1 MGSAVLYLIVCFCL
15 GVFVCGEK
23 LVLSSSSTSSSSSS
37 SSSGI
42 VVIIDEY
49 AARNA
54 KKILDYVLPEISDVL
69 VLKTPSQASTS
80 SLIVEY
86 SLSSSW
92 KNNTG
97 TEAAEQCDRKILSDN
112 LPALHLHF
120 TCGGLLG
127 LAFSLHSLRENI
139 ALKGEDASFNEL
151 LNIKESPNPAF
162 GVRAWSEEGTL
173 LAIPDRG
180 YYSADGNSADTVA
193 ISTEALSLEAEII
206 PALLRLRMNSLIVLH
221 SDIEDY
227 ITYDTLPS
235 FLPGAPAVYSPSD
248 PHRVRRQGIVSVM
261 APWVAH
267 LRDDYGIAF
276 FLQVYELSSPPGVCS
291 PASSSGPPALFNCTF
306 ESPAVKA
313 LIQTKYTELFASV
326 PALAGIF
333 VTVEDSWTPRAGYV
347 FNVLWST
354 QSQLPVVVN
363 LFHDAIVNT
372 AGKQLYFRL
381 WVFGEPV
388 DWENLKDNTP
398 ADVRFSVKQTQ
409 GDFLLDFGI
418 NTLLKCVNGT
428 CPAHDRRLIIEVDAF
443 RQYNGWTS
451 AVAWMGSQW
460 APRLA
465 EAIENANGTSI
476 DVWSWGSWAPGCT
489 WPDSGPTLINGTAGT
504 YKSWRSW
511 WSTYRLFNATATN
524 GGFSLGG
531 QANAYLI
538 YRLSWDTQPNET
550 QIALDFGTLFY
561 GAENSVA
568 VAQLLNASFYAWL
581 PTSSPEGLGDFTLFW
596 TMMQHDVGTF
606 SGLATKYTLTEFD
619 AAASASSAAI
629 DVMENALSLIDPSK
643 IPTAFPYAYA
653 GAARAVS
660 MTRHYLSAAFS
671 WRNAGLSVAQLGSK
685 PTPTQ
690 CADSTNRIA
699 LLLNSTT
706 TFGNLFP
713 IEGAQWVVSS
723 LDESLYSHPPFLN
736 SSERTMI
743 DFVERWLG
751 QVKSVCK

>member
-1 MGSAVLYLIVCFCL
+1 MGRFFGWVLFLGYLFQVLAVVNLNVIIDSAEPVTLRSSVNLNVIIDSYAASSAKKLLNHVLPEIRD
-15 GVFVCGEK
+15 VFEVID
-23 LVLSSSSTSSSSSS
+23 SSSSTNS
-37 SSSGI
+37 
-42 VVIIDEY
+42 
-49 AARNA
+49 N
-54 KKILDYVLPEISDVL
+54 L
-69 VLKTPSQASTS
+69 
-80 SLIVEY
+80 VEY
-86 SLSSSW
+86 SLSPSW
-92 KNNTG
+92 RSNTG
-97 TEAAEQCDRKILSDN
+97 TSSAEQCVRQVIAHKPL
-112 LPALHLHF
+112 LHVHF
-120 TCGGLLG
+120 TCNGLLG
-127 LAFSLHSLRENI
+127 LAFSLHSLRERI
-139 ALKGEDASFNEL
+139 ALRNMEIIDEIL
-151 LNIKESPNPAF
+151 LSDVSAPPAF

-180 YYSADGNSADTVA
+180 YYSADGNSTNTEA
-193 ISTEALSLEAEII
+193 ITTEALSLEAEII

-227 ITYDTLPS
+227 VTYDTLSS
-235 FLPGAPAVYSPSD
+235 FFPGAPAVYSQDD
-248 PHRVRRQGIVSVM
+248 PHRIRRAGVISVM
-261 APWVAH
+261 APWIAH
-267 LRDDYGIAF
+267 LRDDFGIAF

-291 PASSSGPPALFNCTF
+291 PFSSNGPPALFNCTLG
-306 ESPAVKA
+306 SPAVKA
-313 LIQTKYTELFASV
+313 IIETKYTELFSAV
-326 PALAGIF
+326 PAIAGIF

-347 FNVLWST
+347 FNVLWSE

-372 AGKQLYFRL
+372 GGKQLYFRL

-388 DWENLKDNTP
+388 DWPNLRDNTSP
-398 ADVRFSVKQTQ
+398 DVRFSVKQTQ

-418 NTLLKCVNGT
+418 NNLLKCINGT

-460 APRLA
+460 GPRLS
-465 EAIENANGTSI
+465 EAIANANGTSI
-476 DVWSWGSWAPGCT
+476 DVWGWGSWAPGCT
-489 WPDSGPTLINGTAGT
+489 WPDSGPTLINGTAGS

-511 WSTYRLFNATATN
+511 WSTYRLFNATETN

-531 QANAYLI
+531 QSNAYLL

-561 GAENSVA
+561 GKENAEA
-568 VAQLLNASFYAWL
+568 IAQLLNASFYSWL
-581 PTSSPEGLGDFTLFW
+581 PTSSPSGLGDFTLFW

-606 SGLATKYTLTEFD
+606 SGLAKKFTLAEFD
-619 AAASASSAAI
+619 AAESESSAAI
-629 DVMENALSLIDPSK
+629 DVMESALALVDPSK
-643 IPTAFPYAYA
+643 IPLAYPNA
-653 GAARAVS
+653 YNGAARAVS

-671 WRNAGLSVAQLGSK
+671 WRNAGLSVAQLGAT

-690 CADSTNRIA
+690 CADSKRRVA
-699 LLLNSTT
+699 LLLNTTT
-706 TFGNLFP
+706 TFGQLFP

-736 SSERTMI
+736 SSERTMF

-751 QVKSVCK
+751 QVSSVCK